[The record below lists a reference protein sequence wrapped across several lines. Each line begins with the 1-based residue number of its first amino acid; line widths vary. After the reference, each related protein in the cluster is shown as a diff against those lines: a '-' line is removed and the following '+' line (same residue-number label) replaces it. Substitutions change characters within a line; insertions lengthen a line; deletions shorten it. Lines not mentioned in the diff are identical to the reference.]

1 MNATDDSTDEP
12 TDKQVSS
19 SPSRLKNQVRIII
32 NLPWH
37 RVVSAWILIVLLSFY
52 TVLSLIGINA
62 DLIDNVCI
70 SFWSTGYL
78 LLVPFVLLLPVAQK
92 KCWSAL
98 GIFPIC
104 VLIIWQLASIEL
116 YGVQRQF
123 LSWHELW
130 DLISSSHTIV
140 FVYSELLSV
149 TVLVFIVFFYGVYY
163 LLEYGFRKYDSKI
176 AVWVVISLPLF
187 LYGYGNYRVTDEI
200 YFSDDFRDSRLCC
213 MPWCR
218 VSDTQRGV
226 PVALPH
232 VAREAWYVNNTML
245 IEGADP
251 AIAKLKN
258 LYPHRN
264 IVVVIMESHGLN
276 NVDVLGQSGLGHIAS
291 SPYLYELAEKN
302 LCFYNYFESGFW
314 TKSAVWSILSG
325 FQYFHESTYTP

>member
-1 MNATDDSTDEP
+1 MLIKFKEICASLYTILHDSYFFDRIGNQ
-12 TDKQVSS
+12 KKRKFFKHSH
-19 SPSRLKNQVRIII
+19 QVRIII

-163 LLEYGFRKYDSKI
+163 LLNLHIYKNSSLI
-176 AVWVVISLPLF
+176 PIIS
-187 LYGYGNYRVTDEI
+187 Y
-200 YFSDDFRDSRLCC
+200 
-213 MPWCR
+213 
-218 VSDTQRGV
+218 
-226 PVALPH
+226 
-232 VAREAWYVNNTML
+232 
-245 IEGADP
+245 
-251 AIAKLKN
+251 
-258 LYPHRN
+258 
-264 IVVVIMESHGLN
+264 
-276 NVDVLGQSGLGHIAS
+276 
-291 SPYLYELAEKN
+291 
-302 LCFYNYFESGFW
+302 
-314 TKSAVWSILSG
+314 
-325 FQYFHESTYTP
+325 